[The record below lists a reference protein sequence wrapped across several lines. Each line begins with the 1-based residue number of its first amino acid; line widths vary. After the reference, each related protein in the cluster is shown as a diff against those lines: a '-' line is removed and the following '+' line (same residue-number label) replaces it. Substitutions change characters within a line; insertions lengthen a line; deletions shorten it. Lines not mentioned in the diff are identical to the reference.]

1 MEKTP
6 ITNEEI
12 DAKRTP
18 AGGWKRAQLAEWGV
32 PWPAPKGWRKQIVKH
47 GYPYDP
53 ALDDCGDVT
62 RYSMQQLE
70 RMVNNSEPHLI
81 DGAPMDC
88 EGELD
93 IDPVK
98 LLRKVVSAVI
108 SADRADILW
117 EFPDVLAFFGSRIP
131 DREELAG
138 HSNVDERMFEAKS
151 RWPNLKKDG

>member
-1 MEKTP
+1 MVKTP

-18 AGGWKRAQLAEWGV
+18 AGGWKKDQLAAWGV
-32 PWPAPKGWRKQIVKH
+32 PWPAPKGWRKQIVLH
-47 GYPYDP
+47 GYPYEP
-53 ALDDCGDVT
+53 SLELLGDVT
-62 RYSMQQLE
+62 RYSEQQLE
-70 RMVNNSEPHLI
+70 RMMDNSQPNLI

-93 IDPVK
+93 IDPAK

-108 SADRADILW
+108 SSGKADILW

-131 DREELAG
+131 DREELTG
-138 HSNVDERMFEAKS
+138 HTNIDERMFEAKS